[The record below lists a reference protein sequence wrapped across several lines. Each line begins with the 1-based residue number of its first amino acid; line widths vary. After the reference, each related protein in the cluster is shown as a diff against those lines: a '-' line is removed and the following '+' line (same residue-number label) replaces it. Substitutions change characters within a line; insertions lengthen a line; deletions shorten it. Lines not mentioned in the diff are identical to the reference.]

1 MSRVYIV
8 YLQSTG
14 IYIYGVVA
22 FSRRYRLVY
31 SNQTFIYLFIIIL
44 DLLYYSVTLY
54 NYNSIHKLYYRY
66 TSTHP
71 LRDYSHSHLANLPVQ
86 IEYVHTYQ
94 TIII

>member
-31 SNQTFIYLFIIIL
+31 SNQTFIYLFIITL

-54 NYNSIHKLYYRY
+54 NYNSIYTNCITGILVLTLYE
-66 TSTHP
+66 TTHT
-71 LRDYSHSHLANLPVQ
+71 LILQ
-86 IEYVHTYQ
+86 TYPSR
-94 TIII
+94 